1 MGLRWRQ
8 TSFGNRGVRQ
18 RRKQTQTSQPKI
30 LLFSTFHHT
39 TLKRISTNSQHP
51 TRTHRRTPR
60 KPVWRVQPARA
71 RVYPADFAPP
81 RAVVCVSS
89 RVFYF
94 TGLRVLEFGFLVSS
108 LANRTTSHTTHR
120 SVVSC
125 EGTRANSF
133 DCCWVLQRLRFESL
147 GIERCART
155 YAYAAGILNEFP
167 TLLRRFGLRGTNRT
181 VTACLAQRST

>member
-1 MGLRWRQ
+1 MATNQFWKP
-8 TSFGNRGVRQ
+8 RGA
-18 RRKQTQTSQPKI
+18 PKAKTNSNI
-30 LLFSTFHHT
+30 PTKIFAFLYLPPHNP
-39 TLKRISTNSQHP
+39 KRISKKFPTSYPHPSTDPSQTSLVSP
-51 TRTHRRTPR
+51 TR
-60 KPVWRVQPARA
+60 ARA
-71 RVYPADFAPP
+71 RLSGRFCAP

-125 EGTRANSF
+125 EGTRAISF